1 MTRYRSQARRP
12 APTFWLGWALA
23 LIGAAAVAVAF
34 VLALTFLF
42 SLLPYIP
49 SQLR

>member
-1 MTRYRSQARRP
+1 MRSQARRS

-23 LIGAAAVAVAF
+23 LIGAAIVAGAF
-34 VLALTFLF
+34 VLALSVLF

-49 SQLR
+49 SSLR